1 MNIDGWNGI
10 ISVSN
15 IREEMPMKCPF
26 CKSEN
31 TERISGSTVL
41 TKRIP
46 EKISKQ
52 GNVTCTESA
61 HTMSV
66 ETQRHI
72 CLDCGFAFEKLDESD
87 LKRYKE
93 A

>member
-1 MNIDGWNGI
+1 
-10 ISVSN
+10 
-15 IREEMPMKCPF
+15 MKCPF

-31 TERISGSTVL
+31 IERISGSTFL

-46 EKISKQ
+46 EKVSVQ

-61 HTMSV
+61 HTMSA
-66 ETQRHI
+66 ETQRYI
-72 CLDCGFAFEKLDESD
+72 CLDCGFVFEKLDESD

>member
-1 MNIDGWNGI
+1 
-10 ISVSN
+10 
-15 IREEMPMKCPF
+15 MKCPF
-26 CKSEN
+26 CESEN
-31 TERISGSTVL
+31 TERISGSTAL

-46 EKISKQ
+46 EKVSVQ

-61 HTMSV
+61 NIMPV
-66 ETQRHI
+66 KTQRYI
-72 CLDCGFAFEKLDESD
+72 CLDCGFVFEKLSESD

>member
-1 MNIDGWNGI
+1 
-10 ISVSN
+10 
-15 IREEMPMKCPF
+15 MKCPF
-26 CKSEN
+26 CESEN
-31 TERISGSTVL
+31 AERISGSTAL

-46 EKISKQ
+46 EKVSVQ

-61 HTMSV
+61 NIMPV
-66 ETQRHI
+66 KTQRYI
-72 CLDCGFAFEKLDESD
+72 CLDCGFVFEKLSESD

>member
-1 MNIDGWNGI
+1 
-10 ISVSN
+10 
-15 IREEMPMKCPF
+15 MKCPF

-31 TERISGSTVL
+31 TERISGSTAL

-46 EKISKQ
+46 EKVSVQ
-52 GNVTCTESA
+52 WNVTCTEHA
-61 HTMSV
+61 CIMSV
-66 ETQRHI
+66 ETQRYI
-72 CLDCGFAFEKLDESD
+72 CLDCGFVFEKLSESD

>member
-1 MNIDGWNGI
+1 
-10 ISVSN
+10 
-15 IREEMPMKCPF
+15 MKCPF

-31 TERISGSTVL
+31 TERISESTVL

-46 EKISKQ
+46 EKTKVQ

-72 CLDCGFAFEKLDESD
+72 CLDCGFVFEKLSESD

>member
-1 MNIDGWNGI
+1 
-10 ISVSN
+10 
-15 IREEMPMKCPF
+15 MKCPF

-31 TERISGSTVL
+31 SERISESTAL

-52 GNVTCTESA
+52 GNVTCTELA
-61 HTMSV
+61 HIMSV
-66 ETQRHI
+66 ETQRYI
-72 CLDCGFAFEKLDESD
+72 CLDCGFVFEKLDESD

>member
-1 MNIDGWNGI
+1 
-10 ISVSN
+10 
-15 IREEMPMKCPF
+15 MKCPF

-31 TERISGSTVL
+31 TERISESTVL

-46 EKISKQ
+46 EKVSKQ
-52 GNVTCTESA
+52 GNVTCTEPA
-61 HTMSV
+61 YTMSV
-66 ETQRHI
+66 KTQRYI
-72 CLDCGFAFEKLDESD
+72 CLDCVFAFEKLSESD

>member
-1 MNIDGWNGI
+1 
-10 ISVSN
+10 
-15 IREEMPMKCPF
+15 MKCPF

-31 TERISGSTVL
+31 TERISGSTAL

-46 EKISKQ
+46 EKVSKQ

-61 HTMSV
+61 HIMSV
-66 ETQRHI
+66 ETQRYI
-72 CLDCGFAFEKLDESD
+72 CLDCGFVFEKLDESD

>member
-61 HTMSV
+61 HIMSI
-66 ETQRHI
+66 ETQRYI
-72 CLDCGFAFEKLDESD
+72 CLDCGFVFEKLSESD

>member
-1 MNIDGWNGI
+1 
-10 ISVSN
+10 
-15 IREEMPMKCPF
+15 MPMKCPF

-31 TERISGSTVL
+31 TERISESTVL

-46 EKISKQ
+46 KKVSVQ
-52 GNVTCTESA
+52 GNVTCTEPA
-61 HTMSV
+61 YIMSV
-66 ETQRHI
+66 ETQRNI
-72 CLDCGFAFEKLDESD
+72 CLDCGFVFEKLDESD

>member
-1 MNIDGWNGI
+1 
-10 ISVSN
+10 
-15 IREEMPMKCPF
+15 MKCPF

-31 TERISGSTVL
+31 TERISGSTAL

-46 EKISKQ
+46 EKVSKQ
-52 GNVTCTESA
+52 GNVTCTESS
-61 HTMSV
+61 HIMSV
-66 ETQRHI
+66 ETQRYI
-72 CLDCGFAFEKLDESD
+72 CLDCGFVFEKLDESD

>member
-1 MNIDGWNGI
+1 
-10 ISVSN
+10 
-15 IREEMPMKCPF
+15 MPMKCPF

-31 TERISGSTVL
+31 NERISESTVL

-46 EKISKQ
+46 EKVSVQ
-52 GNVTCTESA
+52 GNVTCTEPA
-61 HTMSV
+61 NIMSV
-66 ETQRHI
+66 ETQRYI
-72 CLDCGFAFEKLDESD
+72 CLDCGFVFEKLDESD

>member
-1 MNIDGWNGI
+1 LNIDGWNGI

-61 HTMSV
+61 HIMSI
-66 ETQRHI
+66 ETQRYI
-72 CLDCGFAFEKLDESD
+72 CLDCGFVFEKLSESD

>member
-15 IREEMPMKCPF
+15 VREEMPMKCPF

-31 TERISGSTVL
+31 TERISGNTVI
-41 TKRIP
+41 TKQIP
-46 EKISKQ
+46 EKTSKQ

-61 HTMSV
+61 YTMSFG
-66 ETQRHI
+66 TQRYI
-72 CLDCGFAFEKLDESD
+72 CLDCGFVFEKLGESD

>member
-1 MNIDGWNGI
+1 
-10 ISVSN
+10 
-15 IREEMPMKCPF
+15 MKCPF

-31 TERISGSTVL
+31 TERISGSTAL

-46 EKISKQ
+46 EKVSVQ
-52 GNVTCTESA
+52 GNVTCTEPA

-66 ETQRHI
+66 ETQRYI
-72 CLDCGFAFEKLDESD
+72 CRDCGFVFEKLDESD
-87 LKRYKE
+87 LKRNKE

>member
-1 MNIDGWNGI
+1 
-10 ISVSN
+10 
-15 IREEMPMKCPF
+15 MPMKCPF

-31 TERISGSTVL
+31 TERISGNTAL
-41 TKRIP
+41 AKQIP
-46 EKISKQ
+46 EKVSVQ

-61 HTMSV
+61 HIMSV
-66 ETQRHI
+66 ETQRYI
-72 CLDCGFAFEKLDESD
+72 CLDCGFVFEKLDESD

>member
-1 MNIDGWNGI
+1 
-10 ISVSN
+10 
-15 IREEMPMKCPF
+15 MKCPF

-46 EKISKQ
+46 EKVSVQ

-61 HTMSV
+61 NIMPV
-66 ETQRHI
+66 ETQRYI
-72 CLDCGFAFEKLDESD
+72 CLDCGFVFEKLSESD

>member
-1 MNIDGWNGI
+1 
-10 ISVSN
+10 
-15 IREEMPMKCPF
+15 MKCPF

-31 TERISGSTVL
+31 TERISGSTFL

-52 GNVTCTESA
+52 GNVTCTEPA

-66 ETQRHI
+66 ETQRYI
-72 CLDCGFAFEKLDESD
+72 CLDCGFESQRSFNRVFKD
-87 LKRYKE
+87 RYKITPRE
-93 A
+93 YRKRMEHDK

>member
-1 MNIDGWNGI
+1 
-10 ISVSN
+10 
-15 IREEMPMKCPF
+15 MKCPF

-46 EKISKQ
+46 EKVSVQ

-61 HTMSV
+61 HIMSV
-66 ETQRHI
+66 ETQRYI
-72 CLDCGFAFEKLDESD
+72 CLDCGFDFEKLDESD

>member
-1 MNIDGWNGI
+1 
-10 ISVSN
+10 
-15 IREEMPMKCPF
+15 MKCPF

-52 GNVTCTESA
+52 GNVTCTEPA

-66 ETQRHI
+66 ETQRYI
-72 CLDCGFAFEKLDESD
+72 CLDCGFVFEKLDESD

>member
-1 MNIDGWNGI
+1 
-10 ISVSN
+10 
-15 IREEMPMKCPF
+15 MKCPF

-31 TERISGSTVL
+31 TERISGSTFL

-46 EKISKQ
+46 EKVSVQ
-52 GNVTCTESA
+52 GNVTCTEPA
-61 HTMSV
+61 NIMAV

-72 CLDCGFAFEKLDESD
+72 C
-87 LKRYKE
+87 KE